1 MNRKAKRRMAENG
14 KVLLTQSGFDKLK
27 AELDDLK
34 VNKRKEIADKIK
46 EARAQGDLSENAEYD
61 AAKDEQSE
69 MEGRIEEIETIFKNY
84 EIVENADDGK
94 INIGCRI
101 VVRDVEMDD
110 TMELNMVGSSEAN
123 PLDGFISNES
133 PVGSALI
140 GKETGD
146 RVTVESPAGPIE
158 YEVLSVEHNQ

>member
-158 YEVLSVEHNQ
+158 YEILSVEHNQ